1 MDQIKTGQF
10 IAKKRKA
17 KGLTQARLA
26 EMLGITD
33 RAVSKWE
40 RGISMPDSSIM
51 LELCEILNIT
61 VNELLTGEDIE
72 MKDYDKAAEKNLL
85 ELKKQNEDYAKSMLR
100 YETFIG
106 ILSMVVFLISIMTAS
121 IVDMKIGI
129 RIALIA
135 FGSIIFVIGI
145 ANALRIEQTAGYYEC
160 AECHHKYVPS
170 YKNVF
175 FAMHLGRMRYMKC
188 PECKKYS
195 WNKKVTK

>member
-72 MKDYDKAAEKNLL
+72 MKNYDKAAEKNLL

-106 ILSMVVFLISIMTAS
+106 ILSTVVFLISIMTAS

>member
-17 KGLTQARLA
+17 QGLTQARLA

-106 ILSMVVFLISIMTAS
+106 ILSTIVFLVSIMTAS
-121 IVDMKIGI
+121 FVDMKIGI

-175 FAMHLGRMRYMKC
+175 FAMHLGRTRYMKC

>member
-17 KGLTQARLA
+17 QGLTQARLA

-85 ELKKQNEDYAKSMLR
+85 ELKKQNEGYAKSMLR

-106 ILSMVVFLISIMTAS
+106 ILSTVVFLVSIMTAS
-121 IVDMKIGI
+121 FVDMKIGI

-175 FAMHLGRMRYMKC
+175 FAMHLGRTRYMKC

>member
-72 MKDYDKAAEKNLL
+72 MKNYDKAAEKNLL

-106 ILSMVVFLISIMTAS
+106 ILSTVVFLISIMTAS
-121 IVDMKIGI
+121 LVDMKIGI

-175 FAMHLGRMRYMKC
+175 FAMHLGRTRYMKC
-188 PECKKYS
+188 PECKKFS

>member
-51 LELCEILNIT
+51 IELCEILNIT

-72 MKDYDKAAEKNLL
+72 MKNYDKAAEKNLL

-106 ILSMVVFLISIMTAS
+106 ILSTVVFLISIMTAS

-175 FAMHLGRMRYMKC
+175 FAMHLGRTRYMKC
-188 PECKKYS
+188 PECKKFS

>member
-17 KGLTQARLA
+17 QGLTQARLA

-106 ILSMVVFLISIMTAS
+106 ILSTVVFLVSIMTAS
-121 IVDMKIGI
+121 LVDMKIGI

-175 FAMHLGRMRYMKC
+175 FAMHLGRTRYMKC